1 MWKRPIAMAN
11 PENYKIYV
19 VCTPGL
25 EPFTKGELQKLGLFS
40 EENARPSGKAAGKIP
55 AAEETGGIE
64 GHGTLRDVYRANLNL
79 RTATRILVTI
89 GQFPVQAF
97 PALRQKAS
105 HLPWEQFLKPGQPI
119 AMRVACHHSRLYH
132 SGAVAEYVAKGL
144 ADRLGMEPP
153 IQKLQEEEASA
164 PPQLIGVRI
173 TDNICS
179 ISADSS
185 GTLLYR
191 RGYRL
196 ATAKAPIRETLAAG
210 VVLASGW
217 DRKSPLLDP
226 FCGAGTLAIEAAM
239 MARGIKPG
247 KARHFAFMDW
257 PNYSPEI
264 WAEVLKEKREGPR
277 PPFPLILAS
286 DRDAGAIKAAEENSR
301 RAGMTDA
308 ISFSRRSFSAVEPPA
323 RRGWV
328 VTNPPYGL
336 RTRSGKDLQ
345 TLYRM
350 FGQILREKCR
360 GWKVAMLC
368 DNPSLA
374 RSTGIDF
381 DAGIP
386 IFHGG
391 LKVRFYRG
399 QIG

>member
-1 MWKRPIAMAN
+1 MAN
-11 PENYKIYV
+11 PEIYKIYV

-40 EENARPSGKAAGKIP
+40 EENARSSGKAAGKIP

-119 AMRVACHHSRLYH
+119 ALRVACHRSRLYH
-132 SGAVAEYVAKGL
+132 SGAVAEYVTKAL

-153 IQKLQEEEASA
+153 VQKLQEEDSST

-173 TDNICS
+173 TDNICAVS
-179 ISADSS
+179 VDSS

-210 VVLASGW
+210 MVLASGW

-247 KARHFAFMDW
+247 GTRHFVFMDW

-286 DRDAGAIKAAEENSR
+286 DRDAGAIKAAEENAR
-301 RAGMTDA
+301 RAGISDS

-323 RRGWV
+323 RQGWV
-328 VTNPPYGL
+328 ITNPPYGL
-336 RTRSGKDLQ
+336 RTRSGKDLR

-381 DAGIP
+381 DSGIP
-386 IFHGG
+386 VFHGG
-391 LKVRFYRG
+391 LKVRLYRG

>member
-1 MWKRPIAMAN
+1 MIP
-11 PENYKIYV
+11 PEDRTIFKVYV

-25 EPFTKGELQKLGLFS
+25 ETITKGELQELELFS
-40 EENARPSGKAAGKIP
+40 EENVPIPGRTAGNVR

-64 GHGTLRDVYRANLNL
+64 GHGTLQDVYRANLNL

-89 GQFPVQAF
+89 GRFPVRAF
-97 PALRQKAS
+97 PALRQKAAL
-105 HLPWEQFLKPGQPI
+105 LPWEQFLKPGQPI
-119 AMRVACHHSRLYH
+119 TMRVSCHRSRLYH
-132 SGAVAEYVAKGL
+132 SGAVAEYVTKAL

-153 IQKLQEEEASA
+153 IQKLQEEDASA

-179 ISADSS
+179 LSVDSS
-185 GTLLYR
+185 GALLYR

-210 VVLASGW
+210 MVLASGW

-226 FCGAGTLAIEAAM
+226 FCGAGTIAIEAAM
-239 MARGIKPG
+239 MVRGIKPG
-247 KARHFAFMDW
+247 KARTFAFMGW
-257 PNYSPEI
+257 PNYSPQL
-264 WAEVLKEKREGPR
+264 WRKVLKEKGENPR
-277 PPFPLILAS
+277 GPFPVIQAS

-301 RAGMTDA
+301 RAGMADS
-308 ISFSRRSFSAVEPPA
+308 IFFSCRSFSAVEPPA

-350 FGQILREKCR
+350 FGQILRDKCR

-368 DNPSLA
+368 DNPFLA

-386 IFHGG
+386 VFHGG
-391 LKVRFYRG
+391 LKVRLYRG
-399 QIG
+399 QIR

>member
-1 MWKRPIAMAN
+1 MVP
-11 PENYKIYV
+11 PEDRTIFKVYV

-25 EPFTKGELQKLGLFS
+25 ETITKGELQELGLFS
-40 EENARPSGKAAGKIP
+40 EENVPIPQKTAGNVP
-55 AAEETGGIE
+55 AAEETGGFE
-64 GHGTLRDVYRANLNL
+64 GHGTLQDVYRANLNL

-89 GQFPVQAF
+89 GRFPVRAF
-97 PALRQKAS
+97 PALRQKAAL
-105 HLPWEQFLKPGQPI
+105 LPWEQFLKPGQPI
-119 AMRVACHHSRLYH
+119 AMRVSCHRSRLYH
-132 SGAVAEYVAKGL
+132 SGAVAEYMTKAL

-153 IQKLQEEEASA
+153 IQKLQEEDASA

-179 ISADSS
+179 LSVDSS
-185 GTLLYR
+185 GALLYR

-210 VVLASGW
+210 MVLASGW

-226 FCGAGTLAIEAAM
+226 FCGAGTIAIEAAM

-247 KARHFAFMDW
+247 KARTFAFMGW
-257 PNYSPEI
+257 PNYSPQL
-264 WAEVLKEKREGPR
+264 WRKVLKEKGGNPR
-277 PPFPLILAS
+277 GPFPVILAS
-286 DRDAGAIKAAEENSR
+286 DRDSGAIKAAEENSR
-301 RAGMTDA
+301 RAGMADS
-308 ISFSRRSFSAVEPPA
+308 ISFSCRSFSAVEPPA
-323 RRGWV
+323 RGGWV

-368 DNPSLA
+368 DNPFLA

-386 IFHGG
+386 VFHGG
-391 LKVRFYRG
+391 LKVRLYRG
-399 QIG
+399 QIR